1 MRLDQLNLKE
11 LHGHR
16 EKVDQA
22 IEARTRIER
31 DEVRKSV
38 EKLCASH
45 GLSLKDL
52 VGKRKGHVLKGT
64 KVAAKYKGGAGE
76 TWSGRGRRP
85 KWLEAALKKGGKLE
99 SFAI

>member
-1 MRLDQLNLKE
+1 MRLDQLSLKE
-11 LHGHR
+11 LHAHR

-31 DEVRKSV
+31 DEIRKSV

-45 GLSLKDL
+45 GLTVED
-52 VGKRKGHVLKGT
+52 VIGKRKGHGLKGS
-64 KVAAKYKGGAGE
+64 KVAAKYKGGPGE

-85 KWLEAALKKGGKLE
+85 RWLEAALKKGGKLE